1 MFILKPDVPDKRKGN
16 FVDNL
21 RQTIGILTNSC
32 RWVPKTAFQRNDSKR
47 RTNQTTLTLPAVI
60 IPLPQLRPHSP
71 SLLNP
76 YSSEVS
82 SSSSSLP
89 FITPSALSSV
99 AVVEFESEIPEDET
113 EIEAEECVMLDE
125 PMGIQQFHGKG
136 L

>member
-1 MFILKPDVPDKRKGN
+1 MFVLKPKDTSNKDKGN

-32 RWVPKTAFQRNDSKR
+32 RWVPRTAFQRNDSKR
-47 RTNQTTLTLPAVI
+47 RTNQTLTLPAVI

-71 SLLNP
+71 SQLNP

-82 SSSSSLP
+82 SSSSSFP
-89 FITPSALSSV
+89 FIRPSPLSTI

-113 EIEAEECVMLDE
+113 EIEAEECIMLDE
-125 PMGIQQFHGKG
+125 PVGIEQFHGKG
-136 L
+136 Q